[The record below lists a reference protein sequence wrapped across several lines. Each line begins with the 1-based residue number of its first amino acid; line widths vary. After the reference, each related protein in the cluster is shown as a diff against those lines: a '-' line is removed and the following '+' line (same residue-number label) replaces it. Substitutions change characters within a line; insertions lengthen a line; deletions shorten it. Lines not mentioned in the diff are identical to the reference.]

1 MPNEDQSSDNLGFP
15 IIPYSTTLHWW
26 GCLKIHFSIQ
36 IINHSKHLPHPNK
49 KKKKVTEYCQ
59 DLNLEEE
66 PLEFFSKIMNLD
78 NSKILT

>member
-49 KKKKVTEYCQ
+49 QKKKSYRV
-59 DLNLEEE
+59 LSGF
-66 PLEFFSKIMNLD
+66 EFRRRAPRIFFKD
-78 NSKILT
+78 NEFR